1 MSITGSLSGSLFY
14 IRMEENM
21 KKLLLPALLAIAL
34 TANAAETVK
43 TPHGTLSFIL
53 DDSPAGDMDKIAL
66 NGKPIGEF
74 TNYGYPDF
82 NEKPY
87 RVGNQDIY
95 IFNSGAGVASSPEE
109 YYSLVIFEKDKKPR
123 VITDDEFWGIATFK
137 IAQGKLTGDLGL
149 RDKKRYFMSYDGNK
163 ITITSQASKK
173 ANLSEQD
180 CKEAYKNREE
190 YCDENKAQWAV
201 RSVIALYDEPGFN
214 NNGFEKFC
222 NNKKKIKKTP
232 YKTFKAMVCHNP

>member
-1 MSITGSLSGSLFY
+1 
-14 IRMEENM
+14 M

-53 DDSPAGDMDKIAL
+53 DDSPAGGMDKIAL

-87 RVGNQDIY
+87 RVGNQEIY

-201 RSVIALYDEPGFN
+201 RSVEALYDEPGFN
-214 NNGFEKFC
+214 DSGFEKFC

>member
-1 MSITGSLSGSLFY
+1 
-14 IRMEENM
+14 M

-53 DDSPAGDMDKIAL
+53 DDSPAGDMDKIVL

-201 RSVIALYDEPGFN
+201 RSVEALYDEPGFN
-214 NNGFEKFC
+214 DSGFEKFC
-222 NNKKKIKKTP
+222 SNKKKIKKTP

>member
-1 MSITGSLSGSLFY
+1 
-14 IRMEENM
+14 
-21 KKLLLPALLAIAL
+21 
-34 TANAAETVK
+34 
-43 TPHGTLSFIL
+43 
-53 DDSPAGDMDKIAL
+53 MDKIVL

-201 RSVIALYDEPGFN
+201 RSVEALYDEPGFN
-214 NNGFEKFC
+214 DSGFEKFC

>member
-1 MSITGSLSGSLFY
+1 
-14 IRMEENM
+14 M

-74 TNYGYPDF
+74 TNYGYADF

-137 IAQGKLTGDLGL
+137 IVQGKLTGDLGL
-149 RDKKRYFMSYDGNK
+149 REKKRYFMSYDGNK

-173 ANLSEQD
+173 AKLGEQD
-180 CKEAYKNREE
+180 CKDAYKNREE

-201 RSVIALYDEPGFN
+201 RSVEALYDEPGFN
-214 NNGFEKFC
+214 DSGFEKFC

>member
-1 MSITGSLSGSLFY
+1 
-14 IRMEENM
+14 M

-53 DDSPAGDMDKIAL
+53 DDSPAVDMDKIAL

-137 IAQGKLTGDLGL
+137 IVQGKLTGDLGL
-149 RDKKRYFMSYDGNK
+149 REKKRYFMSYDGNK

-201 RSVIALYDEPGFN
+201 RSVEALYDEPGFN
-214 NNGFEKFC
+214 DSGFEKFC

>member
-1 MSITGSLSGSLFY
+1 
-14 IRMEENM
+14 M

-66 NGKPIGEF
+66 NGKPIGAF

-163 ITITSQASKK
+163 ITITPQASKK

-201 RSVIALYDEPGFN
+201 RSVEALYDEPGFN
-214 NNGFEKFC
+214 DSGFEKFC

>member
-1 MSITGSLSGSLFY
+1 
-14 IRMEENM
+14 M

-53 DDSPAGDMDKIAL
+53 DDSPAVDMDKIAL

-137 IAQGKLTGDLGL
+137 IVQGKLTGDLGL
-149 RDKKRYFMSYDGNK
+149 REKKRYFMSYDGNK

-201 RSVIALYDEPGFN
+201 RSVEALYDEPGFN
-214 NNGFEKFC
+214 DSGFEKFC

-232 YKTFKAMVCHNP
+232 YKTFKAMVCHTP

>member
-1 MSITGSLSGSLFY
+1 
-14 IRMEENM
+14 M
-21 KKLLLPALLAIAL
+21 KKLLLPALLAITL

-95 IFNSGAGVASSPEE
+95 IFKSGAGVASSPEE

-173 ANLSEQD
+173 AKLGEQD
-180 CKEAYKNREE
+180 CKDAYKNRED
-190 YCDENKAQWAV
+190 YCTQNGQWAV
-201 RSVIALYDEPGFN
+201 RSVNALYDEPGFN
-214 NNGFEKFC
+214 DNGFEKFC
-222 NNKKKIKKTP
+222 QNKKKIKKTP

>member
-1 MSITGSLSGSLFY
+1 
-14 IRMEENM
+14 M

-123 VITDDEFWGIATFK
+123 VITDDEFWGIATFN

-173 ANLSEQD
+173 AKLGEQD
-180 CKEAYKNREE
+180 CKDAYKNRED
-190 YCDENKAQWAV
+190 YCTQNGQWAV
-201 RSVIALYDEPGFN
+201 RSVNALYDEPGFN
-214 NNGFEKFC
+214 DNGFEKFC
-222 NNKKKIKKTP
+222 QNKKKIKKTP

>member
-1 MSITGSLSGSLFY
+1 
-14 IRMEENM
+14 M

-66 NGKPIGEF
+66 NGKPNGEF

-137 IAQGKLTGDLGL
+137 IVQGKLTGDLGL
-149 RDKKRYFMSYDGNK
+149 REKKRYFMSYDGNK

-201 RSVIALYDEPGFN
+201 RSVEALYDEPGFN
-214 NNGFEKFC
+214 DSGFEKFC

-232 YKTFKAMVCHNP
+232 YKTFKAMVCHNA

>member
-1 MSITGSLSGSLFY
+1 
-14 IRMEENM
+14 M

-173 ANLSEQD
+173 AKLGEQD
-180 CKEAYKNREE
+180 CKDAYKNRED
-190 YCDENKAQWAV
+190 YCTQNGQWAV
-201 RSVIALYDEPGFN
+201 RSVNALYDEPGFN
-214 NNGFEKFC
+214 DNGFEKFC
-222 NNKKKIKKTP
+222 QNKKKIKKTP